1 MIRVRL
7 HTESDDKVAS
17 IGAIAEVS
25 EDAVWEVIE
34 SDVAREL
41 EELLNI
47 LFGEDFDPPEGEY
60 DPYPSY
66 WRAREAIKMFSP
78 GEILIEQ
85 VDDPFIDGAVY

>member
-17 IGAIAEVS
+17 VGAIAEVG
-25 EDAVWEVIE
+25 EDGIWEVIE

-41 EELLNI
+41 EEILNL
-47 LFGEDFDPPEGEY
+47 LFGEDFEPPILEY
-60 DPYPSY
+60 DPYPSF
-66 WRAREAIKMFSP
+66 WRAREAIKAFSP

-85 VDDPFIDGAVY
+85 VDDPFIEGAVY

>member
-7 HTESDDKVAS
+7 HTAPDDKVAS
-17 IGAIAEVS
+17 VGAIAEIG

-34 SDVAREL
+34 SDIAREL
-41 EELLNI
+41 EEILNL
-47 LFGEDFDPPEGEY
+47 LFGEDFEIPVLTY
-60 DPYPSY
+60 SPYPSY
-66 WRAREAIKMFSP
+66 WRAREAIKFFAP